1 MFSSFAYAPMSHR
14 YETLLNQNLR
24 QQYIKNDASQSKLSR
39 YCSAY
44 NDMSHTKLSLY
55 CSANTKM

>member
-1 MFSSFAYAPMSHR
+1 MFTLFAYTPMSHR
-14 YETLLNQNLR
+14 YETLLNQYLLP
-24 QQYIKNDASQSKLSR
+24 QYINNNASRSKLSR

-44 NDMSHTKLSLY
+44 NGMSHAKLSLY